1 LPTIAGIVATA
12 ARRTPDTEALV
23 AGEERLNYAEFD
35 ALINQHACVLDQR
48 GVHHGDRVLLMSGNS
63 AGFVLGYFA
72 ALRLGA
78 IVVPV
83 NPGSAAPELA
93 HLASDSGAGA
103 LLFGGGAS
111 ASGADALAL
120 KLVLGLDEL
129 AALAVDAPP
138 DPPDVVVSESDD
150 AVILY
155 TSGTTGRP
163 KGVLLDHHR
172 VIWVG
177 VNGMLITGQ
186 RQGWRLLHCAPLY
199 HAAQLTLM
207 LSTAS
212 MTSATHVVVPGF
224 EPGQTLEVL
233 ERERINFFFG
243 VPTMYQLMLRHPS
256 FAQRDLSA
264 LRVGVFGA
272 APMPGHV
279 AEQLAAALPHV
290 ELIQACGQTEG
301 GPGGI
306 FASHADVAARPSAS
320 GRLPFPN
327 TEARVVDEHDA
338 QVGYG
343 EVGEL
348 VLRGETVMKAYW
360 NRPDATAETLRGGWL
375 RTGDLAR
382 FDEGGFITLVDRKKD
397 MIITGGRNVYSV
409 EVENAV
415 ASHPAVA
422 DCAVIGVPNDDYG
435 ESILAVVSLA
445 PAAELDLDTLRKHC
459 LTEVSRYK
467 APHYL
472 MVVDAIP
479 RNGSG
484 KVMKH
489 VLREQAAAGEPLEGA
504 NVRRE
509 IIGTSELGMA

>member
-1 LPTIAGIVATA
+1 LPTIPGIVATA
-12 ARRTPDTEALV
+12 ARRTPGTEALV
-23 AGEERLNYAEFD
+23 AGDLRLTYAAFD
-35 ALINQHACVLDQR
+35 ALINSYANVLAER
-48 GVHHGDRVLLMSGNS
+48 GVRHRQRVLLMSGNS
-63 AGFVLGYFA
+63 AEFVLAYFA

-83 NPGSAAPELA
+83 NPGSAPPELA
-93 HLASDSGAGA
+93 HLASDSEASA
-103 LLFGGGAS
+103 LLLGEGTS
-111 ASGADALAL
+111 ATRPGELGL
-120 KLVLGLDEL
+120 GLVLGLDRL
-129 AALAVDAPP
+129 AALAIDAPA
-138 DPPDVVVSESDD
+138 DPPDAVAEESDD

-177 VNGMLITGQ
+177 VNAMLIIGQ
-186 RQGWRLLHCAPLY
+186 REGWRMLHCAPLY

-224 EPGQTLEVL
+224 DPGRTLEVI

-256 FAQRDLSA
+256 FVQRDLSS

-279 AEQLAAALPHV
+279 VEQLAAALPHV
-290 ELIQACGQTEG
+290 ELVQACGQTEG

-306 FASHADVAARPSAS
+306 FASHDDVAARPSAS

-327 TEARVVDEHDA
+327 TEARVVDDHDD
-338 QVGYG
+338 QVGFG
-343 EVGEL
+343 DVGEL
-348 VLRGETVMKAYW
+348 VIRGETVMKGYW
-360 NRPDATAETLRGGWL
+360 NRPEATAETLRGGWL
-375 RTGDLAR
+375 RTGDMAR
-382 FDEGGFITLVDRKKD
+382 YDEGGYITLVDRKKD

-435 ESILAVVSLA
+435 ESIMAVVALRPGS
-445 PAAELDLDTLRKHC
+445 DLDVESLRHHC
-459 LTEVSRYK
+459 VALVSRYK
-467 APHYL
+467 APHRL
-472 MVVDAIP
+472 TVVDAIP
-479 RNGSG
+479 RNASG
-484 KVMKH
+484 KVLKH
-489 VLREQAAAGEPLEGA
+489 VLREQAAHSPAS
-504 NVRRE
+504 
-509 IIGTSELGMA
+509 TSAAAR